1 MKYKTKQYQK
11 FKRNLSE
18 IASRYNLNPDNLIVE
33 FFTLN
38 CQAILVEHVDEH
50 DYKIHINLE
59 EDRIVSIQPMDK
71 AAEQSHNWREKYRHY
86 MK

>member
-1 MKYKTKQYQK
+1 MKFKTKHYKQ
-11 FKRNLSE
+11 FKRNLND
-18 IASRYNLNPDNLIVE
+18 IASKYSLNPDNVMVE
-33 FFTLN
+33 FFTPN
-38 CQAILVEHVDEH
+38 CQAILVEHVNEH

-71 AAEQSHNWREKYRHY
+71 AAEQTANWREKYRQY